1 MFPEP
6 PGRDPGDG
14 ASCPALTLGPHGPEI
29 LTEAIVHHRRVAS
42 SAELRVVPEELLV
55 AEVEEVTLGV
65 VEGREDV
72 CVDFS
77 VSTPELPVEVWT
89 SLTGELAVEDENVST
104 FNVLLPVLLTALR
117 PVLLPVL
124 LTGGPEDWLGGERR
138 GREEGGEERFLLAVL
153 PVLGSS
159 DVAATELKT
168 VADVDD
174 PEDEGSQSV
183 QWM

>member
-29 LTEAIVHHRRVAS
+29 LPEAIILHLRVAS

-55 AEVEEVTLGV
+55 AEVEEVALGI
-65 VEGREDV
+65 EESREDL

-89 SLTGELAVEDENVST
+89 SLTGELAVEDENIPA
-104 FNVLLPVLLTALR
+104 LLALR
-117 PVLLPVL
+117 A
-124 LTGGPEDWLGGERR
+124 GDWLGGERR
-138 GREEGGEERFLLAVL
+138 GGEEGGEEVILLTVL
-153 PVLGSS
+153 PVLCSS

-168 VADVDD
+168 VANIND
-174 PEDEGSQSV
+174 PEHEASQLV
-183 QWM
+183 

>member
-1 MFPEP
+1 M
-6 PGRDPGDG
+6 
-14 ASCPALTLGPHGPEI
+14 
-29 LTEAIVHHRRVAS
+29 
-42 SAELRVVPEELLV
+42 
-55 AEVEEVTLGV
+55 EEVALGV
-65 VEGREDV
+65 VKGREDLG
-72 CVDFS
+72 VDLP
-77 VSTPELPVEVWT
+77 VSIPELPVEVWT
-89 SLTGELAVEDENVST
+89 SLTGELAVEDENVPSLLT
-104 FNVLLPVLLTALR
+104 VLLPVLR

-124 LTGGPEDWLGGERR
+124 LPGGPEDWLGGERR

-183 QWM
+183 

>member
-29 LTEAIVHHRRVAS
+29 LPEAIVHHLRVAS

-55 AEVEEVTLGV
+55 SEVEEVTLGV

-89 SLTGELAVEDENVST
+89 SLTGELAVEDENVPSLLT
-104 FNVLLPVLLTALR
+104 VLLP
-117 PVLLPVL
+117 
-124 LTGGPEDWLGGERR
+124 GGPEDWLGGERR

>member
-29 LTEAIVHHRRVAS
+29 LPEAIILHLRVAS

-89 SLTGELAVEDENVST
+89 SLTGELAVEDENVPSLLT
-104 FNVLLPVLLTALR
+104 VLLPVLLTAL
-117 PVLLPVL
+117 LP
-124 LTGGPEDWLGGERR
+124 GGPEDWLGGERR

>member
-29 LTEAIVHHRRVAS
+29 LPEAIVHHLRVAS

-89 SLTGELAVEDENVST
+89 SLTGELAVEDENVPSLLT
-104 FNVLLPVLLTALR
+104 VLLP
-117 PVLLPVL
+117 
-124 LTGGPEDWLGGERR
+124 GGPEDWLGGERR

-183 QWM
+183 

>member
-29 LTEAIVHHRRVAS
+29 LPEAIVHHLRVAS

-55 AEVEEVTLGV
+55 SEVEEVTLGV

-77 VSTPELPVEVWT
+77 VSTPELPVDVWT
-89 SLTGELAVEDENVST
+89 SLTGELAVEDENVPSLLT
-104 FNVLLPVLLTALR
+104 VLLP
-117 PVLLPVL
+117 
-124 LTGGPEDWLGGERR
+124 GGPEDWLGGERR

-183 QWM
+183 QERSNH